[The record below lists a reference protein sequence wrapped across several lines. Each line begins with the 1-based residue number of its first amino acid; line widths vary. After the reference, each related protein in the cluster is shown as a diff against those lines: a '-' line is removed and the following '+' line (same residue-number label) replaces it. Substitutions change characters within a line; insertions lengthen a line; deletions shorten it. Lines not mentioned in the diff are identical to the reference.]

1 MYDASA
7 TAIIRRRTTSKN
19 PVPAARRVG
28 RSSSRWRQALSTS
41 HRRSSGR
48 SRRGSER
55 QTNPRGWSTRR
66 AGRCWAHC
74 ERSSLERLIRIF
86 APRAS
91 CIRTRPASTSSSL
104 PTMRENFFPRARAG
118 PMRAL
123 LRAQSFRL
131 FDVDDGVGET
141 RLTEGGMGLAV
152 MGKLLGQR
160 LMDGDSLGWS
170 DIDIGM
176 MPIE

>member
-1 MYDASA
+1 
-7 TAIIRRRTTSKN
+7 
-19 PVPAARRVG
+19 
-28 RSSSRWRQALSTS
+28 
-41 HRRSSGR
+41 
-48 SRRGSER
+48 
-55 QTNPRGWSTRR
+55 
-66 AGRCWAHC
+66 
-74 ERSSLERLIRIF
+74 
-86 APRAS
+86 
-91 CIRTRPASTSSSL
+91 
-104 PTMRENFFPRARAG
+104 
-118 PMRAL
+118 MRAL